1 MLEFTIEAHPSPPP
15 SSSSSTVRGSTKA
28 RPNHRKKARLAD
40 RLIQAAVLAHAD
52 PMELERLRRRH
63 DSKVVNSSTRQPLSF
78 IPVNQE
84 CSPVKTALKGRSAT
98 LVNSQRALRFR
109 KHSFS
114 IQGPLP
120 QLSVEKSLKRKPV
133 THWETPHREFPR
145 AYNRSKTSVG
155 SNKSSRVPLCFIP
168 LQDAERQYAYI
179 HSAE

>member
-1 MLEFTIEAHPSPPP
+1 VLEFTIEAHPSP
-15 SSSSSTVRGSTKA
+15 SSSTVRDSTKA
-28 RPNHRKKARLAD
+28 RPNRRKKTRLAD

-52 PMELERLRRRH
+52 PAERLHRRH
-63 DSKVVNSSTRQPLSF
+63 DSKVINASTRQPLSF
-78 IPVNQE
+78 LPVNQE
-84 CSPVKTALKGRSAT
+84 CSPVKTALNGRSAT
-98 LVNSQRALRFR
+98 LVNTQRALRFR

-114 IQGPLP
+114 VQGPLP
-120 QLSVEKSLKRKPV
+120 QLSVEKSLKRKPM

-168 LQDAERQYAYI
+168 LQDAERQYAYKL